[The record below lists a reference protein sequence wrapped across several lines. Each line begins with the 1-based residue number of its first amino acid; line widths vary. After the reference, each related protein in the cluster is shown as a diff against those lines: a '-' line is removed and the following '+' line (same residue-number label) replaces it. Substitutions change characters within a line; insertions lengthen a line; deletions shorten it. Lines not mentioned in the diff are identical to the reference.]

1 MITKYNNSDVK
12 RVLEEIGGIA
22 HDKDGNVV
30 FKGLKH
36 LKISIGVKL
45 KFDKVQDAF
54 NVHYEACEK
63 IRKETVAEYY
73 PKGLTNKEESKLQIS
88 GNKKYLEMIKKLDV
102 LFNGTSEKD
111 TFEVKF
117 EPIML
122 ALFDKVESE
131 YDFSWLI
138 KKITK

>member
-1 MITKYNNSDVK
+1 MTTKYNNSDVK

-22 HDKDGNVV
+22 YDKDNKVV
-30 FKGLKH
+30 FRGLKH
-36 LKISIGVKL
+36 RKIDIGVKL
-45 KFDKVQDAF
+45 KLDKIQDAF
-54 NVHYEACEK
+54 IVHNEACEK
-63 IRKETVAEYY
+63 IRKELVADYY
-73 PKGLTNKEESKLQIS
+73 PKGLTNEEESKLQTA
-88 GNKKYLEMIKKLDV
+88 GNESYIEMIKKIDTLY
-102 LFNGTSEKD
+102 NGRSEKD